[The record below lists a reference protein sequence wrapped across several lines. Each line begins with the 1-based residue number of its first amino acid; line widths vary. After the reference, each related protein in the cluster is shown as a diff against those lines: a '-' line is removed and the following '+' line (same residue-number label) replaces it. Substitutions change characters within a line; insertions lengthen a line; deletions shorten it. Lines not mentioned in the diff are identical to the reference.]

1 VQNGQLQ
8 NVRGVVKMKIELL
21 IFLAWITTWMW
32 GFTWGLNV
40 GLTKKVYEYFNKNR
54 KGLND
59 EDKI

>member
-1 VQNGQLQ
+1 
-8 NVRGVVKMKIELL
+8 MKIELL

-40 GLTKKVYEYFNKNR
+40 GLTKKVYEYFNKKR

-59 EDKI
+59 EN

>member
-1 VQNGQLQ
+1 
-8 NVRGVVKMKIELL
+8 MKIELL